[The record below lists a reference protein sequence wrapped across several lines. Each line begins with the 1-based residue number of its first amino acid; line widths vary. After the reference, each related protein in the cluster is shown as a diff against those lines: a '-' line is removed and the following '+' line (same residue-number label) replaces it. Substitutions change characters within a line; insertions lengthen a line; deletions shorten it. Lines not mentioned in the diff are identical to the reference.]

1 MSSNLISPKKPGGSG
16 NSIRK
21 GRSVNCTSVRMRIEV
36 VLILECGGTAHAEEI
51 LSSLPLVR
59 EKLITFE
66 LIPLKA
72 YPGFARLFAEKSV

>member
-1 MSSNLISPKKPGGSG
+1 MSSNLISPKKHGGSG
-16 NSIRK
+16 NSS
-21 GRSVNCTSVRMRIEV
+21 GRNDPANCTSVRTLMEA
-36 VLILECGGTAHAEEI
+36 VLILECGGTAHAEGI